1 MKTTTLWT
9 LGICG
14 MLAAGARAATQ
25 QNNWKAQ
32 DGAGVTGAWNDAA
45 NWSLG
50 RVPADGDVVFVA
62 QPGAYAVALPKGVL
76 ELRANQF
83 RLAAGESS
91 DITLDGRGG
100 IFSMPAAA
108 EAVYGSEPFSLRA
121 TKGHFFNIETY
132 SAPEAERAKQAVVTA
147 SNALLRVQGT
157 GHVVRMDVASGDFNF
172 YDPAGVFNSGHNLV
186 LAAYGQENTE
196 IYVHDGANL
205 RLPDVH
211 FRGNAWNANL
221 LSFSGGRHTMNN
233 LQMPSGNFTVG
244 VASTTEVRATDG
256 ADVTAAN
263 VTLGAVYQSDKTGTS
278 SNRTFR
284 LVAEKGAAFKV
295 TGNVNHAVAS
305 AAEILV
311 RDGGSFAVGGTLSL
325 ANGAN
330 VTSRLEVA
338 NAALDVKGLRL
349 GAANAAGGFVSA
361 VVSNSTLTQTSGSID
376 VRFGELRLVDAEA
389 SLNGLHPGS
398 GGTADD
404 LGAVV
409 VEGGHVTASSLM
421 CGLNSPG
428 ALTVRGG
435 ASYVQKSG
443 TAFIGKDAGA
453 VGTLTVEDA
462 ETTVSL
468 TADSDN
474 NFVWLGDFGT
484 GVLEMKDGTLTVP
497 TAGFCLGHRA
507 GSTGVV
513 NQTGGVVSCPGNEG
527 LMVGMAGAAVYNM
540 AGGELVAER
549 IRFNWTG
556 AANVP
561 TSVLHQTG
569 GTITVLTTD
578 GSKGVNVC
586 DSKGTRGRLV
596 LDGGVLKCHQ
606 VRGWTGAAAKDG
618 GGWAVLEADGGAIR
632 ATAASA
638 LFVENFD
645 EAVLGEK
652 GLTLI
657 SDYAVTASQNFTS
670 KPGARGRLVLAGNG
684 VKTLTGAASH
694 EAALDVAGGIVC
706 VGADRPEAWVTVTNA
721 ATLSFA
727 GAWTGAAFAGLTLGD
742 AVTGGSLEMDL
753 SDRIDLA
760 AEPSFGSF
768 SLLLTSAEVAAGTYP
783 LITCPGDQTGRASAQ
798 AWANGY
804 LASGRAEGRSYV
816 FAASYDAA
824 AGRTHYNLVV
834 AEGTPLAETAT
845 WKGDGAAWGDD
856 ANWEGGA
863 KPGARAVARFASE
876 TAPGTVTVAGAE
888 TVGALAFTA
897 QKGYTV
903 TGGTLALSE
912 TGYAKVEATQ
922 GENTIAS
929 ALALPGSVPFHVV
942 DPAALTLAGAAKGG
956 GVVKTGTGRLYLE
969 AEGNAFPGSVRV
981 EEGLLSAASAG
992 ALGKVDAGL
1001 EPLTLVGGTLEL
1013 QKGVTG
1019 VLPRSLV
1026 VQTPEAGRAA
1036 VLKVDGDVVL
1046 AGATVVRGDLI
1057 KRGAGTLTF
1066 DVAGDATLS
1075 VDNGTCAEN
1084 AMPPADALSFPANG
1098 VPPAQGYA
1106 GFNVADG
1113 EVVLKGGVYSLPNA
1127 ICVGLRSPDLTG
1139 AEPAFTVD
1147 GATVKTGASNYHFLL
1162 GPNAYEGVRY
1172 AKPRLTVKNGG
1183 YLSVNT
1189 LNVARGGN
1197 AALAPEILLD
1207 NGTLRG
1213 GWCLNISCRAGAH
1226 PVYTVRNGSKMLSQ
1240 ETVNWNGPATLT
1252 FTDSVFARDASL
1264 APTGI
1269 KIENV
1274 GEGTWLFG
1282 PGSEFRCN
1290 GILQK
1295 TDRQAVFAFAG
1306 GRWTPNLSNDF
1317 DFLFERSDRLVIE
1330 TRADG
1335 GLTLGPP
1342 AGRTWRLAKAVTGAG
1357 GLTMDGLGTL
1367 RFVTQEILQ
1376 DGVANKVADAAT
1388 SSAVKSPYTLD
1399 FAGALDVASGTV
1411 VVEEG
1416 AARPGAVFTGAGTLV
1431 ATNCAAP
1438 VLRVAVDAAGEADRL
1453 LTLAD
1458 FSAAGGATVDLGRT
1472 ADEPLAR
1479 PLRTITVARYT
1490 GAAPDVS
1497 GWKLAGTGLSQVK
1510 GAFSAADGEVRVLPR
1525 TTGCTIILR

>member
-14 MLAAGARAATQ
+14 MLVAGARADVQKNA
-25 QNNWKAQ
+25 WKAQ
-32 DGAGVTGAWNDAA
+32 EGTGVTGAWNDAA

-50 RVPADGDVVFVA
+50 RVPADGDDVSVA
-62 QPGAYAVALPKGVL
+62 QPGVYAVSLPKGVL

-83 RLAAGESS
+83 RLTAGGSS

-100 IFSMPAAA
+100 VFSMPAAA
-108 EAVYGSEPFSLRA
+108 EDVYGSEPFSLRA
-121 TKGHFFNIETY
+121 TKGHFFNLETY
-132 SAPEAERAKQAVVTA
+132 SASSDRAKQAVVTA
-147 SNALLRVQGT
+147 SNALLRVQGM
-157 GHVVRMDVASGDFNF
+157 GDIVRMDVASGDFNF
-172 YDPAGVFNSGHNLV
+172 YDPSGVFNSGHNLV

-196 IYVHDGANL
+196 IYVHGGANL
-205 RLPDVH
+205 RLPDVS

-263 VTLGAVYQSDKTGTS
+263 VTLGAVYQSGSTETS

-311 RDGGSFAVGGTLSL
+311 RDGGSLAVGGTLSL

-338 NAALDVKGLRL
+338 DAALDVKGLRL
-349 GAANAAGGFVSA
+349 GAANAANGFASA
-361 VVSNSTLTQTSGSID
+361 VVSNSTLTQTGGSVD
-376 VRFGELRLVDAEA
+376 VRFGELRLVEAEA
-389 SLNGLHPGS
+389 ALNCLYLGY
-398 GGTADD
+398 GGAADD
-404 LGAVV
+404 LGAAVV
-409 VEGGHVTASSLM
+409 DGGRVTSSHVH

-428 ALTVRGG
+428 ALTVRNG
-435 ASYVQKSG
+435 AAYEQKSG
-443 TAFIGKDAGA
+443 AAIVGKDAGT

-462 ETTVSL
+462 GTTVSL
-468 TADSDN
+468 TSDTAN
-474 NFVWLGDFGT
+474 GGFVKLGDSGT
-484 GVLEMKDGTLTVP
+484 GVLEMKGGTLAVP
-497 TAGFCLGHRA
+497 TAGLCLGCRA

-549 IRFNWTG
+549 IRFNWTS

-569 GTITVLTTD
+569 GTISVLTTE

-586 DSKGTRGRLV
+586 DSKGTRGRLI

-638 LFVENFD
+638 IFVENFD

-670 KPGARGRLVLAGNG
+670 RPGARGRLVLAGNG
-684 VKTLTGAASH
+684 VKTLTGAASR
-694 EAALDVAGGIVC
+694 EAALDVAGGTARVA
-706 VGADRPEAWVTVTNA
+706 ADRPETWVTVTNA

-727 GAWTGAAFAGLTLGD
+727 GDLAGAAFAGLTLGD
-742 AVTGGSLEMDL
+742 AVSGGFLEMDL

-760 AEPSFGSF
+760 AEPAFGSF

-783 LITCPGDQTGRASAQ
+783 LITCPGDQTGRASAK

-804 LASGRAEGRSYV
+804 LASGRAEGLSYA

-824 AGRTHYNLVV
+824 AGRTSYSLVV
-834 AEGTPLAETAT
+834 AEGAPLAETAT

-876 TAPGTVTVAGAE
+876 TAPGTVTVAGVE
-888 TVGALAFTA
+888 TVGALAFA
-897 QKGYTV
+897 AEKGYAV
-903 TGGTLALSE
+903 TGGTLALAE

-922 GENTIAS
+922 GEHTIAS
-929 ALALPGSVPFHVV
+929 ALALPSVVPFHVV

-956 GVVKTGTGRLYLE
+956 GVLKTGTGRLYLE

-981 EEGLLSAASAG
+981 EAGLLSAASAG
-992 ALGKVDAGL
+992 ALGKVDVGL

-1026 VQTPEAGRAA
+1026 VQTPEAGQAT
-1036 VLKVDGDVVL
+1036 VLKVDADVVL
-1046 AGATVVRGDLI
+1046 TGATVVRGDLI

-1066 DVAGDATLS
+1066 DVAGDALLS

-1084 AMPPADALSFPANG
+1084 ALPSGDALSFPANG
-1098 VPPAQGYA
+1098 VPPSKGYA

-1113 EVVLKGGVYSLPNA
+1113 EVVLKGGVYSIPNA
-1127 ICVGLRSPDLTG
+1127 ICVGLRSPDLSG

-1147 GATVKTGASNYHFLL
+1147 GATVKTGAQNYHFLL

-1189 LNVARGGN
+1189 LNVARGGA

-1207 NGTLRG
+1207 NGTLLG
-1213 GWCLNISCRAGAH
+1213 TWCLNISCRAGAH

-1282 PGSEFRCN
+1282 PGAEFRCN

-1317 DFLFERSDRLVIE
+1317 DFLFERSDRLVVE
-1330 TRADG
+1330 TRAGG

-1399 FAGALDVASGTV
+1399 FAGALDVVSGTV

-1438 VLRVAVDAAGEADRL
+1438 VLRVAVDAAGAADRL

-1472 ADEPLAR
+1472 ADDPLAR
-1479 PLRTITVARYT
+1479 PFRAITVARYT

-1525 TTGCTIILR
+1525 MTGCTVILR